1 MVGVV
6 FGITPALEN
15 QTGPWL
21 GIAVGALWL
30 VMLVLLIIHTA
41 RRRSGYYSH
50 QSDNTPPPRAFLW
63 TVDAAL
69 FLLVCFLAYLAVRF
83 FAPVS
88 ISWYFRVGI
97 LSGVFAVIGI
107 LIILREGLSLQ
118 IAAARERQVRR
129 KKSRRGKKTPK

>member
-6 FGITPALEN
+6 FGITPAFEN

-30 VMLVLLIIHTA
+30 VMLILLIIHTA
-41 RRRSGYYSH
+41 RRRSGYYS
-50 QSDNTPPPRAFLW
+50 QSDKTPLPRGFLW
-63 TVDAAL
+63 TVDVAL
-69 FLLVCFLAYLAVRF
+69 FFIVCFLAYLAVRF
-83 FAPVS
+83 FAPAS

-118 IAAARERQVRR
+118 IAGVRERQVRR